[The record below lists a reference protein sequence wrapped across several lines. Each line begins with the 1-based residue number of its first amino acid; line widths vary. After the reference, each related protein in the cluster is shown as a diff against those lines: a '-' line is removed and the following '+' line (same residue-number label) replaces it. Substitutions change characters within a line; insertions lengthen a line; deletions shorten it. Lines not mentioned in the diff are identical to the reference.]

1 MDKKV
6 ERIINLYNRIIEGE
20 VINKADEAERFGVN
34 ERSIQRDLED
44 IRAYFANDYESN
56 RELIYDRS
64 RKGYVLVQ
72 NQQKS
77 LTNSEILTVCKI
89 LLESRA
95 MVKEEMY
102 PIIDKLLQCCVPY
115 GNYK

>member
-44 IRAYFANDYESN
+44 IRAYFTNDYESN

-64 RKGYVLVQ
+64 RKGYVLV
-72 NQQKS
+72 
-77 LTNSEILTVCKI
+77 
-89 LLESRA
+89 
-95 MVKEEMY
+95 
-102 PIIDKLLQCCVPY
+102 
-115 GNYK
+115 